1 MASTSAEEEELNS
14 DSDGDE
20 SSDREGEESNVQ
32 LGFAEKNEVVM
43 FSEREWST
51 WDGGKIGGKPFWLD
65 PVHVPSAQD
74 LSCEACTEPLSFLL
88 QLYCPLDEEPT
99 AFHRMLYLFCCR
111 HGACAERQLP
121 VALRCQL
128 PRANRF
134 YAHGS
139 TEPAPEPLA
148 SQAKLCAVCGQ
159 KGPLVCSACKGES
172 YCSKAHQK
180 LAWKA
185 GGHKTHCSGASGG
198 SAPRPHRY
206 ACLFPEY
213 EVSVVS
219 ESELKE
225 EEEEAVQAAAVEMPQ
240 AANEE
245 ERKEMATMRQK
256 DIVAR
261 DGVDQTAM
269 KDPLTFKFLMET
281 SLAKKQVLRY
291 DRWPKDGKEA
301 ALWVKTEGKAEA
313 LPPPCERCG
322 EPRSFEC
329 QVMPQLLH
337 YLEQDRAAEEVSRDA
352 KKMEALKLLSA
363 ASLDWGVLVVSTC
376 TKSCGSSEPPA
387 APSQSYVKEHVFR
400 QGPL

>member
-1 MASTSAEEEELNS
+1 
-14 DSDGDE
+14 
-20 SSDREGEESNVQ
+20 
-32 LGFAEKNEVVM
+32 
-43 FSEREWST
+43 
-51 WDGGKIGGKPFWLD
+51 
-65 PVHVPSAQD
+65 
-74 LSCEACTEPLSFLL
+74 
-88 QLYCPLDEEPT
+88 
-99 AFHRMLYLFCCR
+99 
-111 HGACAERQLP
+111 
-121 VALRCQL
+121 
-128 PRANRF
+128 
-134 YAHGS
+134 
-139 TEPAPEPLA
+139 
-148 SQAKLCAVCGQ
+148 
-159 KGPLVCSACKGES
+159 
-172 YCSKAHQK
+172 
-180 LAWKA
+180 
-185 GGHKTHCSGASGG
+185 
-198 SAPRPHRY
+198 
-206 ACLFPEY
+206 LFPEY

-337 YLEQDRAAEEVSRDA
+337 YLEQDRAATKREMGTRNGRLNACQEEGSRDA